1 MDGIVSLLV
10 GLTLGSIFGVVADRT
25 IGQAIDKQL
34 IEPLS
39 KRRSLRAAQKLA
51 LTFNRVHN
59 ELVVFANGAVFV
71 QQFAPAGF
79 SWTNITARL
88 KPDTTS
94 VRALLPESH
103 LSTFSEVTAEEIEAQ
118 IKKSESS
125 IAQNPRLWDG
135 TLLALV
141 HMDISREGREEMPVL
156 GMQLEA
162 RQYSRSRAVQELWMS
177 LPLEERRSLSGDQL
191 REVDSL
197 LCNAFG
203 VNCTV
208 STADG
213 KLLIAQRGANT
224 IGQQGFWHTSMNEG
238 VAIIDSRPGGV
249 VNLSEAYW
257 RGLQEELGI
266 TRDMARNS
274 EVVVHSVILDV
285 DRYEWALLGH
295 LDLGPSGITSTQ
307 IVQTRNLGMAPDGW
321 EASNIRFIDFNNKD
335 LSSVERELENHSQW
349 IPHGLV
355 NLALT
360 AIHCFP
366 SKTQQVHQAFSSA
379 KKT

>member
-10 GLTLGSIFGVVADRT
+10 GLVLGSVLGVIADRT
-25 IGQAIDKQL
+25 IGKAIDKRL
-34 IEPLS
+34 IEPLLQ
-39 KRRSLRAAQKLA
+39 RRSLQTAQKLA
-51 LTFNRVHN
+51 TTFSRVHN
-59 ELVVFANGAVFV
+59 ELVIFANGGVFV
-71 QQFAPAGF
+71 HQFASVGF

-88 KPDTTS
+88 KPDTSS
-94 VRALLPESH
+94 VQALLPESH
-103 LSTFSEVTAEEIEAQ
+103 LSTFSEVTVEEIEAQ
-118 IKKSESS
+118 IKKSEENIS
-125 IAQNPRLWDG
+125 QNPRFWDG
-135 TLLALV
+135 TLLALT

-156 GMQLEA
+156 SMQFEA

-177 LPLEERRSLSGDQL
+177 LPFEERRSLSGDQL

-213 KLLIAQRGANT
+213 KLLVARRGANT

-238 VAIIDSRPGGV
+238 VAIIDSRPGGI

-257 RGLQEELGI
+257 RGLHEELGI
-266 TRDMARNS
+266 TREMAKNS

-307 IVQTRNLGMAPDGW
+307 IIQMRNLGMAPDGW
-321 EASNIRFIDFNNKD
+321 EASDIRFIDFTHKD
-335 LSSVERELENHSQW
+335 ISSVERELENHSQW

-360 AIHCFP
+360 AIYCFP
-366 SKTQQVHQAFSSA
+366 LKAQQIYQTFSTA